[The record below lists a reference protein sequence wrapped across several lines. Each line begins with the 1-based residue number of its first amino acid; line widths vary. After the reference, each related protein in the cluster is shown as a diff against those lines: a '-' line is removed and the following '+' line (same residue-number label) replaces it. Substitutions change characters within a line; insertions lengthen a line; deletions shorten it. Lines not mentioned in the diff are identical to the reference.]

1 MKKSLSSNK
10 RVNFGKRRKGKRV
23 KSYNK
28 HNSNST
34 YKKRQ
39 GGRQHA

>member
-1 MKKSLSSNK
+1 MGKTLAINK
-10 RVNFGKRRKGKRV
+10 TTFGKRKRGKRV

-28 HNSNST
+28 HNNNST

>member
-1 MKKSLSSNK
+1 MKKGTTNSFK
-10 RVNFGKRRKGKRV
+10 KTFGKRKKGKRV

-39 GGRQHA
+39 GAR